1 MPSIRPN
8 SMQRC
13 RWDYR
18 KENTMTVREYLT
30 HLKSYDDVTFIVT
43 KAVRDENTPFYHPE
57 YRDTP
62 IRMRWEWEMYDG
74 AILDAIILNDRQPTI
89 TWLSGVDWS
98 NAIKENRLKCLLV
111 IAEED
116 LIKLYNEKQA
126 KELTEYIER
135 NLFKK
140 ER

>member
-1 MPSIRPN
+1 
-8 SMQRC
+8 
-13 RWDYR
+13 
-18 KENTMTVREYLT
+18 MTVREYLT
-30 HLKSYDDVTFIVT
+30 HIKSNDDVTFIVAR
-43 KAVRDENTPFYHPE
+43 AVRDENTPFYHSE

-89 TWLSGVDWS
+89 TWLSGVDW
-98 NAIKENRLKCLLV
+98 NIAIKENRLKCLLV
-111 IAEED
+111 IPPED
-116 LIKLYNEKQA
+116 MSKLYGKKQA
-126 KELTEYIER
+126 DGLIEYIER